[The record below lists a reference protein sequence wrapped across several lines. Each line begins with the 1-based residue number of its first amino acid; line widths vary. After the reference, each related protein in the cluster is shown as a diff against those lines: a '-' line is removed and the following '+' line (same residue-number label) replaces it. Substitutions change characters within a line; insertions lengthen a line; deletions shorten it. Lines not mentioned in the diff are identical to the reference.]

1 MKRYSRAYVEIT
13 NICNRSCSFCPGT
26 SREPRMMSVG
36 EFEKIA
42 KKVREVTDYVYLH
55 IMGEPLLHPDIT
67 EIISAAAECGL
78 RCAITTNGTLLP
90 ELTDSL
96 TASPLYKINISL
108 HSSEGADLAEHER
121 YVRDCARAADELSSH
136 GILTVLRLWNV
147 GHDEGRNDSTVGL
160 LREHFHDCEWVSGS
174 RGVRIRDKLHIEF
187 ADRFTWPDMKE
198 ESEEDEIFCYGL
210 KDHFG
215 ILCDGRVVPCC
226 LDREGA
232 VTLGNI
238 HETPLSDILSSER
251 ACAIREGFS
260 QRRAVEELCRRC
272 PYARRFK

>member
-26 SREPRMMSVG
+26 SREPRMMSTE
-36 EFEKIA
+36 EFREIAEK
-42 KKVREVTDYVYLH
+42 VSELTDYVYLH
-55 IMGEPLLHPDIT
+55 IMGEPLLHPNIGDIIVT
-67 EIISAAAECGL
+67 AAECGL
-78 RCAITTNGTLLP
+78 KCAITTNGTLLP
-90 ELTDSL
+90 EISGLLAD
-96 TASPLYKINISL
+96 SPLYKINISL
-108 HSSEGADLAEHER
+108 HSSEGADIEEHER
-121 YVRDCARAADELSSH
+121 YVLDCARAADTLSAR

-147 GHDEGRNDSTVGL
+147 GHDGGRNDGTVKL
-160 LREHFHDCEWVSGS
+160 LREYFNDCEWVSGA

-198 ESEEDEIFCYGL
+198 ESVSDEIFCYGL

-215 ILCDGRVVPCC
+215 VLADGRVVPCC

-238 HETPLSDILSSER
+238 HDAPLTEILGSER
-251 ACAIREGFS
+251 ACAMREGFS